1 VIGIDEI
8 SIRKGH
14 DYRIVVSD
22 LVRGRPIW
30 FGGEDRSAASMSQ
43 FYAWLGKKKSS
54 RIRLA
59 VMDMWKPFRLA
70 TNAHAPQAAISIWG
84 RPWMRFARASMRIR

>member
-1 VIGIDEI
+1 
-8 SIRKGH
+8 
-14 DYRIVVSD
+14 
-22 LVRGRPIW
+22 
-30 FGGEDRSAASMSQ
+30 MSQ

-70 TNAHAPQAAISIWG
+70 
-84 RPWMRFARASMRIR
+84 

>member
-1 VIGIDEI
+1 VIGVDEI

-30 FGGEDRSAASMSQ
+30 FGGEDRLEASMSQ
-43 FYAWLGKKKSS
+43 FYAWLGKKNSS

-70 TNAHAPQAAISIWG
+70 TNAHAPYAG
-84 RPWMRFARASMRIR
+84 GGGVGL